1 MRYMV
6 RVILDPCHMLKLAR
20 NTIADYKELK
30 TNDHVIKWEYI
41 RQLHILQKKLTFKL
55 KNRLSSQCIYWQ
67 QNKMKVKYAAH
78 TLSSSV
84 ANAIEFLKQEE
95 LTQFQNSDGTIK
107 FIRIIDRLFD
117 FLNSR
122 SPFGKGFK
130 KPITPNCIQNLRNMV
145 TNIFNIYSHC
155 KTKKAN
161 HYTIL
166 TEKLL
171 FMVWP

>member
-1 MRYMV
+1 
-6 RVILDPCHMLKLAR
+6 
-20 NTIADYKELK
+20 
-30 TNDHVIKWEYI
+30 
-41 RQLHILQKKLTFKL
+41 
-55 KNRLSSQCIYWQ
+55 
-67 QNKMKVKYAAH
+67 MKVKYAAH

-107 FIRIIDRLFD
+107 FIRIIDRLLD

-145 TNIFNIYSHC
+145 DEYI
-155 KTKKAN
+155 
-161 HYTIL
+161 
-166 TEKLL
+166 
-171 FMVWP
+171 